1 MRPVRSERSDTNT
14 PCGPETASAPER
26 LRHEIEHARSPSTQ
40 YAEDRA
46 LTLRNRSKLGANRN
60 LIYWYRELYRT
71 QFTNLPD
78 PSQLRILEIGSG
90 VSPLKRFHDNVLTS
104 DVMDLDYLDY
114 VFDCHTIDRFDS
126 IRDESLDMI
135 TLTNVLHHLRD
146 PIDFLNKAARKL
158 KPGGKII
165 ATEPYLSRL
174 STLIF
179 KYLHHEPVDFD
190 IAQPVLSDV
199 RGPLASANSALVWL
213 IFIGRV
219 QWSDRLRAKFDFNE
233 ASFQP
238 FSSISYMATGGI
250 SRRLPIPRSIYRI
263 LFRVDMVLS
272 RTFPRLLASFFIITL
287 TRK

>member
-1 MRPVRSERSDTNT
+1 MRPVRSEGRETNNL
-14 PCGPETASAPER
+14 CSPEATSVPER
-26 LRHEIEHARSPSTQ
+26 LRHETEHICHPSNQ
-40 YAEDRA
+40 YAEDRS

-60 LIYWYRELYRT
+60 LLYWYRELYRT
-71 QFTNLPD
+71 QFANFPN
-78 PSQLRILEIGSG
+78 PSHLRILEIGSG

-165 ATEPYLSRL
+165 ATEPYLSTL

-190 IAQPVLSDV
+190 IAEPVLPDV

-213 IFIGRV
+213 IFIGRS

-263 LFRVDMVLS
+263 LFRLDMVLS

-287 TRK
+287 SRK